1 MTMNILT
8 LESPSKTM
16 SFKVRTVYQI
26 TYAFRAYTVETQ
38 QVSEKHTTIIFT
50 SSKRAMEFL
59 KFLDFSSKSPEEQQ
73 NMKYWLIDFQE
84 VLRQM

>member
-1 MTMNILT
+1 
-8 LESPSKTM
+8 M

-26 TYAFRAYTVETQ
+26 TYAFRAYTIETN
-38 QVSEKHTTIIFT
+38 QVRDKHTTIIFT

-59 KFLDFSSKSPEEQQ
+59 KFLDLTSKSAEEQH
-73 NMKYWLIDFQE
+73 NMNYWLIDFQE

>member
-8 LESPSKTM
+8 LASPDKTM

-26 TYAFRAYTVETQ
+26 TFANKAFKPDSKEVID
-38 QVSEKHTTIIFT
+38 KHTTIIFT
-50 SSKRAMEFL
+50 SSKKAMEFL
-59 KFLDFSSKSPEEQQ
+59 KFLDPTNRPHQFEV
-73 NMKYWLIDFQE
+73 NMNYWLIDFQE